1 MIKIEDVI
9 VPTKGTAKY
18 FNITALNFPMNP
30 SSVTFYWQ
38 ILSEVEQIED
48 ELVTNKPGSSLI
60 DGNIVMT
67 QEEYSA
73 WGDDDTYVINWAL
86 AKLGFVAL
94 PV

>member
-38 ILSEVEQIED
+38 ILSEVEQIEA
-48 ELVTNKPGSSLI
+48 ELVVNKPGSSLI
-60 DGNIVMT
+60 DGNLAMT

>member
-1 MIKIEDVI
+1 MIKIEDVVI
-9 VPTKGTAKY
+9 PTKGTAKY
-18 FNITALNFPMNP
+18 FNIIALNFPMNP

-38 ILSEVEQIED
+38 ILSEVEETV
-48 ELVTNKPGSSLI
+48 EEVVTLKSGNSLM
-60 DGNIVMT
+60 DGNLVMT
-67 QEEYSA
+67 QEEYAA

>member
-38 ILSEVEQIED
+38 ILSEVEHIED

-60 DGNIVMT
+60 DGNLAMT